1 MEGEKPLEPLT
12 GSNCMLLMNGELC
25 AANDVKTA
33 PPEALLIYEVIRVMA
48 GVPLFLEAHIQRL
61 NRSLALA
68 GVNEALSS
76 TVLTESIR
84 TLTESCGISDQNL
97 RLNAWKEGTGLCW
110 TALFVES
117 HYPSPETY
125 HLGVSTGLLQMER
138 SNPNAKVWQA
148 ELKAAVSLQC
158 EQRDLFEMI
167 LVDSKGFISEGSRSN
182 LFFTQGNTLIT
193 APDEAV
199 LEGITRLQLLEIIT
213 ARQIPLIKRDI
224 SVAEL
229 DTFDGAFITGTSI
242 QLLPVRQIDAWERRS
257 SEQPLIQYLMA
268 QFRQAVTS
276 YQQAHSASRH
286 PQEENIWNE

>member
-1 MEGEKPLEPLT
+1 MEPLT
-12 GSNCMLLMNGELC
+12 DSNCMLLMNGELR
-25 AANDVKTA
+25 AAKDVKTA

-48 GVPLFLEAHIQRL
+48 GVPLFLEAHIERL
-61 NRSLALA
+61 NRSLGLA
-68 GVNEALSS
+68 GVQGTLSS
-76 TVLTESIR
+76 AVLTESIR
-84 TLTESCGISDQNL
+84 TLTEPCGIRDQNL
-97 RLNAWKEGTGLCW
+97 RLNAWQEGTGLCW

-125 HLGVSTGLLQMER
+125 HQGVATGLLQMER

-148 ELKAAVSLQC
+148 ELKATVSLQC
-158 EQRDLFEMI
+158 EQRNLFEMI

-199 LEGITRLQLLEIIT
+199 LEGITRLQLLEIIA

-257 SEQPLIQYLMA
+257 SEQPLIRYLMA
-268 QFRQAVTS
+268 QFGQAVAS
-276 YQQAHSASRH
+276 YQQNHTVSRH
-286 PQEENIWNE
+286 PQEENTWNE